1 MGRKTLCSSKHPW
14 LLFSLLIFL
23 GIVGLHYSKPTVKTL
38 ASTKSSS
45 LPNPKTPQVIRQGE
59 EIVIN
64 NRKLPV
70 PWMQWQVGENIHTGL
85 SDTGAMLYLGLE
97 LLSTKNPRVQPV
109 HWFSSARSQP
119 LNLNAYLLN
128 SYRYLDVTEIIER
141 SDAQLKIAGN
151 LLKIS
156 PNLGSINNIR
166 QTSRVWS
173 NRLEITLT
181 KPAFWQVDQDQ
192 GEVNLTIA
200 AQAKSEVL
208 NHFSTT
214 SKATEENLTINNH
227 IHQNYGNYGNVLKL
241 AVSPFPRH
249 QLEISP
255 LNPKL
260 PQPVSTIEADGSQT
274 QLKIKVPRGQAAK
287 VWSLPNPHRIFVD
300 FKQDSFVRRQ
310 ITWEKGL
317 IWHQRLVSLGKNLFP
332 VIWLEADL
340 SSPNLEIKPIT
351 SNGSHSLGTKPL
363 MTMGKDLPV
372 LGAINGSF
380 FNRNNQL
387 PLGAIRQD
395 NSWLSGPI
403 LNRGAIA
410 WNKKKAQF
418 SRLSL
423 QETLTTSQGKNLP
436 VILLNT
442 GYVKAGI
449 ARYTSAWGKQ
459 YKTMIDDEIIITVKN
474 QKVVEHLRAGK
485 AGEDSFPIPPN
496 GYLLALRSFD
506 SAAVFF
512 PMGTKLNLSSVTNPA
527 HFADYPNILGAGPM
541 LVQNNRIVLNG
552 EGEKFSYSF
561 NRQGASRSVIGL
573 NRRGKLMF
581 VTVHN
586 RVGGKGPTLLETAK
600 LMQSLGAVQAL
611 NLDGGSSTSLYLGGQ
626 LIDRPANTA
635 AKINNGIGIFLK
647 EEGD

>member
-1 MGRKTLCSSKHPW
+1 ML
-14 LLFSLLIFL
+14 
-23 GIVGLHYSKPTVKTL
+23 
-38 ASTKSSS
+38 
-45 LPNPKTPQVIRQGE
+45 
-59 EIVIN
+59 N
-64 NRKLPV
+64 NRQLPV
-70 PWMQWQVGENIHTGL
+70 PWVQWRAGEKIHTGV

-119 LNLNAYLLN
+119 LTLNAYLLN
-128 SYRYLDVTEIIER
+128 SYRYLDVTEIIEQ
-141 SDAQLKIAGN
+141 SDAQLKVAGD
-151 LLKIS
+151 LLKIN

-173 NRLEITLT
+173 NRLEITLS

-208 NHFSTT
+208 SHFATPSE
-214 SKATEENLTINNH
+214 SKDQNLTTNNQ
-227 IHQNYGNYGNVLKL
+227 IPQNHAGAVNL
-241 AVSPFPRH
+241 AVLPSLRH
-249 QLEISP
+249 PLEISP

-260 PQPVSTIEADGSQT
+260 PQPVSTIKADGSQT

-332 VIWLEADL
+332 VVWLEVDL
-340 SSPNLEIKPIT
+340 SSPHLEIKPIT
-351 SNGSHSLGTKPL
+351 SSRSHSLGTKPL

-410 WNKKKAQF
+410 WNQKKAEF
-418 SRLSL
+418 ARLGL

-474 QKVVEHLRAGK
+474 HKVVEHLRAGK
-485 AGEDSFPIPPN
+485 AGENSFPIPPN

-512 PMGTKLNLSSVTNPA
+512 PMGTKLSLSSVTNPA
-527 HFADYPNILGAGPM
+527 HFANYPNILGAGPM

-552 EGEKFSYSF
+552 EGEKFSHSF
-561 NRQGASRSVIGL
+561 NHQGASRSVIGV

-581 VTVHN
+581 VAIHN
-586 RVGGKGPTLLETAK
+586 RVGGKGPTLWETAK
-600 LMQSLGAVQAL
+600 LMQSLGALQAL

-626 LIDRPANTA
+626 LIDRPASTA
-635 AKINNGIGIFLK
+635 ARVNNGIGIFLK
-647 EEGD
+647 EDGDLRKLESGAEDK